1 MGSFE
6 NTSVFMGEKVRI
18 TVKPDDNGET
28 FYKTPIIGIVTNI
41 RVDVYE
47 NGKMETVLQ
56 VAFTEPA
63 EINSDTSDIFPI
75 GEIRGDF
82 FPIDDIEKI
91 EVLKEVPES
100 LEEIINDENSKNN
113 EDLYNLAQNLLTLI
127 AYEDISDDI
136 SSDDMSVI
144 KGFSKLSEINK
155 SKVLQLIID
164 LM

>member
-1 MGSFE
+1 MGRFE
-6 NTSVFMGEKVRI
+6 HTSVFMGAKVRI
-18 TVKPDDNGET
+18 TEKPNDKGET
-28 FYKTPIIGIVTNI
+28 FYKKPIIGIVTSV

-56 VAFTEPA
+56 VAFTEPV
-63 EINSDTSDIFPI
+63 EENSD
-75 GEIRGDF
+75 GGDF
-82 FPIDDIEKI
+82 FPLDDIEKI

-113 EDLYNLAQNLLTLI
+113 EDLNNLAQTLLTLI
-127 AYEDISDDI
+127 TYEDISDDI
-136 SSDDMSVI
+136 SSDELSVI

>member
-6 NTSVFMGEKVRI
+6 HTSVFMGEKVRI

-113 EDLYNLAQNLLTLI
+113 EDLYNMALNLLTLI
-127 AYEDISDDI
+127 T
-136 SSDDMSVI
+136 
-144 KGFSKLSEINK
+144 SE
-155 SKVLQLIID
+155 
-164 LM
+164 